1 MLHIAYYEAEV
12 KDFCTA
18 DPNAVL
24 GELANRHGFALESQ
38 QKLAFSFYLS
48 LKIYILNRRHCQL
61 NLLSI

>member
-24 GELANRHGFALESQ
+24 GELTNRHGFALESQ
-38 QKLAFSFYLS
+38 QKFAWALCQCAHAKPL
-48 LKIYILNRRHCQL
+48 LLHC
-61 NLLSI
+61 